1 MHNPGMS
8 STESRALEISGPQP
22 VWMTLNEARQRA
34 FTGEI
39 VFELDPE
46 VYAYLDNGVVYYAER
61 AGEAALGQRL
71 LAAGVVDE
79 TQLERGVVRVG
90 DVEHLGRLFD
100 RDPSVDRDAVLVLAE
115 LLTQDLITDLAN
127 REIAAVRIT
136 AYRHHPSG
144 VHRWFVEPADAAGAV
159 LADMAQIGHTGRL
172 SAIPVASDEALSDEL
187 RIEWDEPLGV
197 FDDGS
202 RSVFADF
209 DVARLEAVVDTEL
222 VDSAELRSLF
232 QGDEPAETEA
242 GSQGGDSVF
251 VGSADVDVQ
260 RLDDLDVEFLPDGPD
275 VDEPTDMVPAGDM
288 TDTTT
293 DSVAD
298 ADTEFV
304 ADTDMAAETEFAAD
318 TDSVVDAE
326 TDEVP
331 PPDGEFQVVWP
342 DGSATDVSETAV
354 EEMETAGVD
363 ETLALVHE
371 DDGGFRFE
379 MPPLTSGTSFDDTFG
394 DEADDGDV
402 PDDVA
407 DAVRR
412 ALAAIETATAES
424 ASIAPMDDPIAVEYD
439 DVGAGDEPV
448 DDSGRDSSDH
458 DSDDGGDDAVRWDRT
473 DDVDDLWGDQ
483 PATDSWAD
491 VPAAKPS
498 GASLSAFAPPTPDMA
513 AEAIYSREA
522 AEAMSAMEASGGVA
536 STDVAE
542 GIDDGHGGDDGER
555 TSALKR
561 LIGSL
566 RRKDR

>member
-144 VHRWFVEPADAAGAV
+144 VHRWFAEPADAAGAV

-222 VDSAELRSLF
+222 VESAELRSLF
-232 QGDEPAETEA
+232 QGGGPAETEA
-242 GSQGGDSVF
+242 GSQAGDSVP
-251 VGSADVDVQ
+251 VGSGDVDVQ

-298 ADTEFV
+298 ADNEFV
-304 ADTDMAAETEFAAD
+304 ADTDMAAETEFVAD

-326 TDEVP
+326 IDEVP

-371 DDGGFRFE
+371 DEGGFRFE